1 MGLDYN
7 GDLRDLFHG
16 TKNVDGQIVMAV
28 SVIQKLPEI
37 ARSTKTST
45 EVMAFYEHLTSKG
58 SNTRSLKERIN
69 ENAHVLGSLER
80 VWSGSTLLSE
90 KQLATL
96 PRHYSRMWMFRR
108 CLVDG
113 VLYHSSSYKRVVA
126 RNDYTVEF
134 QDMEGRTSYGTV
146 ETYVKVQEKCLKA
159 MCSDR
164 KCCCTLASQFLAIVE
179 VLLPKY
185 RERTVVSHITR
196 VKTSNRI
203 MAVPV
208 ANILRKFL
216 KVKVSSGCFICT
228 LPNPYE
234 KD

>member
-1 MGLDYN
+1 MFYASFQDPILLSSLYALLPCMHLEMNKSVYLYLIFMDN
-7 GDLRDLFHG
+7 IAIHCNDNSFHL
-16 TKNVDGQIVMAV
+16 Q
-28 SVIQKLPEI
+28 
-37 ARSTKTST
+37 
-45 EVMAFYEHLTSKG
+45 F
-58 SNTRSLKERIN
+58 RSLKERIN

-96 PRHYSRMWMFRR
+96 PRHYSRMWVFRR

-164 KCCCTLASQFLAIVE
+164 KCYCTLASQYLAIVE
-179 VLLPKY
+179 VLQRDDGQLPKY

-196 VKTSNRI
+196 VKTSNRYI
-203 MAVPV
+203 VV
-208 ANILRKFL
+208 VIILDLTLLWYQFNIL
-216 KVKVSSGCFICT
+216 
-228 LPNPYE
+228 
-234 KD
+234 